1 MRSRSIVSTNLYD
14 LDDEYM
20 ASSDIEGLPPACQLI
35 GKCRL
40 GTVTVLDIPH
50 QQPRALQVALDPL
63 TYRLDE
69 LLQPHWRWR
78 LDTTKNEGLVVGN
91 E

>member
-14 LDDEYM
+14 LDDEYV

-35 GKCRL
+35 GKCLL
-40 GTVTVLDIPH
+40 GTVTDLDIPY
-50 QQPRALQVALDPL
+50 QQTRALHVALDPL
-63 TYRLDE
+63 TYPLNE
-69 LLQPHWRWR
+69 LLHPHWRWR
-78 LDTTKNEGLVVGN
+78 LHTTNNDGLVISN